1 MIGLSGRLLKTL
13 RREAGSDP
21 AGFRLLCSEA
31 VARRWLAERNVPSWR
46 SAEPPGAEGRY
57 GLLLP
62 GWRRAMVWPSDGRPP
77 GFDAMAAAKCELGIA
92 VGLAGGGSSGEVAG
106 WLELADVPRIPPHQ
120 EPGDHPPLRP
130 PHRLPP
136 RIGRRRHP
144 RLVLAAGLLRILA
157 AGEPQPPPPP
167 PFPQ

>member
-1 MIGLSGRLLKTL
+1 MIGLSGRLLRTL

-31 VARRWLAERNVPSWR
+31 VARRWLGERDVPSWR
-46 SAEPPGAEGRY
+46 SADPPGAEGRY

-62 GWRRAMVWPSDGRPP
+62 GWRRAMVWPSDARPP

-92 VGLAGGGSSGEVAG
+92 VGLDGEGTSGEVAG
-106 WLELADVPRIPPHQ
+106 WLELADVPRIPPHL
-120 EPGDHPPLRP
+120 ETGDAPPLRP
-130 PHRLPP
+130 PDRLPQ
-136 RIGRRRHP
+136 RIGRRRHS

-157 AGEPQPPPPP
+157 AGEPAPPPP

>member
-1 MIGLSGRLLKTL
+1 MIELSGRLLRTL

-31 VARRWLAERNVPSWR
+31 VARRWLAGRGVPSWR
-46 SAEPPGAEGRY
+46 SAQPPAAEGRY

-62 GWRRAMVWPSDGRPP
+62 RWRRAMVWSSDEKPP
-77 GFDAMAAAKCELGIA
+77 GFDRMAAAKCELGIA
-92 VGLAGGGSSGEVAG
+92 VGLARGGSSGEVAG
-106 WLELADVPRIPPHQ
+106 WLELADVPRMPPHL
-120 EPGDHPPLRP
+120 EPGGPPPLRHP
-130 PHRLPP
+130 DRLAP

-167 PFPQ
+167 Q